1 MAYNHGI
8 RIEEQ
13 ATSIVAPITGS
24 AGLQVVIGTAPINLA
39 KDPYSVTNV
48 PLIAYSFS
56 EAASQLGYSDD
67 FKKFTLCQS
76 MDASFRIFNVA
87 PIIFINV
94 LDPKKHKKDNTEASV
109 NVVAKQA
116 KLEEDGIFVDTL
128 VVKDGDTTLTKN
140 EDYITSF
147 TDDGKVLVSLIEGS
161 SHAGASTL
169 TVKSTSI
176 DPSAVKAKDIIG
188 GYDAATDKESGLE
201 LIRQVYPRFNMT
213 PGLLLAPGWSQIPE
227 VGIVLG
233 SKCSEINGVFSC
245 ECVLDL
251 DSSST
256 GAKKYSAVGEW
267 KNKNGY
273 TNKHS
278 VVLWPQVKVGK
289 KQYAFSAIFAA
300 LTAYTDASND
310 DVPNLSPSNKMAKI
324 TGLVLDDGTE
334 VTLDQNQA
342 NLLNSQGIITAI
354 NVNGWRTWGNNT
366 AAYPGVTDPK
376 DRWFCCRRFFSWWGN
391 SFIMT
396 YFQKVDDPANYRL
409 IESIVD
415 SENIRGNSY
424 VSQGKC
430 AGAKIVFEEKDNQ
443 ITDILNGKIK
453 FRQYLAPYTP
463 AEDILNVLE
472 FDPSMLAAAISGG
485 GN

>member
-76 MDASFRIFNVA
+76 IDASFRIFNVA

-116 KLEEDGIFVDTL
+116 KLEEDGILLDTL
-128 VVKDGDTTLTKN
+128 VVKDGATTLAKN

-300 LTAYTDASND
+300 LTAYADASND

-342 NLLNSQGIITAI
+342 NLLNSQGVITAI

-424 VSQGKC
+424 TSQGKC

>member
-116 KLEEDGIFVDTL
+116 KLEEDGILLDTL
-128 VVKDGDTTLTKN
+128 VVKDGATTLAKN

-342 NLLNSQGIITAI
+342 NLLNSQGVITAI

>member
-24 AGLQVVIGTAPINLA
+24 AGLLVVIGTAPINLA

-116 KLEEDGIFVDTL
+116 KLEEDGILLDTL
-128 VVKDGDTTLTKN
+128 VVKDGATTLAKN

-342 NLLNSQGIITAI
+342 NLLNSQGVITAI

-424 VSQGKC
+424 TSQGKC

>member
-116 KLEEDGIFVDTL
+116 KLEEDGILLDTL
-128 VVKDGDTTLTKN
+128 VVKDGATTLAKN

-463 AEDILNVLE
+463 AENILNVLE

>member
-116 KLEEDGIFVDTL
+116 KLEEDGILLDTL
-128 VVKDGDTTLTKN
+128 VVKDGATTLAKN

-324 TGLVLDDGTE
+324 TGLVLDDGAE

-342 NLLNSQGIITAI
+342 NLLNSQGVITAI

-430 AGAKIVFEEKDNQ
+430 AGARIVFEEKDNQ

>member
-56 EAASQLGYSDD
+56 EATSQLGYSDD

-109 NVVAKQA
+109 NVVAKQV
-116 KLEEDGIFVDTL
+116 KLEEDGILLDTL
-128 VVKDGDTTLTKN
+128 VVKDGATTLTKN

-161 SHAGASTL
+161 SHAGASAL

-256 GAKKYSAVGEW
+256 GAK
-267 KNKNGY
+267 
-273 TNKHS
+273 
-278 VVLWPQVKVGK
+278 
-289 KQYAFSAIFAA
+289 
-300 LTAYTDASND
+300 
-310 DVPNLSPSNKMAKI
+310 
-324 TGLVLDDGTE
+324 
-334 VTLDQNQA
+334 
-342 NLLNSQGIITAI
+342 
-354 NVNGWRTWGNNT
+354 
-366 AAYPGVTDPK
+366 
-376 DRWFCCRRFFSWWGN
+376 
-391 SFIMT
+391 
-396 YFQKVDDPANYRL
+396 
-409 IESIVD
+409 
-415 SENIRGNSY
+415 
-424 VSQGKC
+424 
-430 AGAKIVFEEKDNQ
+430 
-443 ITDILNGKIK
+443 
-453 FRQYLAPYTP
+453 
-463 AEDILNVLE
+463 
-472 FDPSMLAAAISGG
+472 
-485 GN
+485 

>member
-116 KLEEDGIFVDTL
+116 KLEEDGILLDTL

>member
-1 MAYNHGI
+1 MTYYHGI
-8 RIEEQ
+8 RVEEQ
-13 ATSIVAPITGS
+13 ATSIIAPITS
-24 AGLQVVIGTAPINLA
+24 TAGLQVVVGTAPINLT
-39 KDPYSVTNV
+39 KDPYSVTNT
-48 PLIAYSFS
+48 PLIAYSFA

-67 FKKFTLCQS
+67 FKKYTLCQS
-76 MDASFRIFNVA
+76 MDASFRVFNVA

-94 LDPKKHKKDNTEASV
+94 LDPKKHKKDNAEGSV

-116 KLEEDGIFVDTL
+116 KIETTGILLDTL
-128 VVKDGDTTLTKN
+128 VVKDGGTALKKDI
-140 EDYITSF
+140 DYIATF
-147 TDDGKVLVSLIEGS
+147 TDDGSVLVSLIEGS
-161 SHAGASTL
+161 AHAGASTL

-176 DPSAVKAKDIIG
+176 DPTAVNAKDIIG
-188 GYDAATDKESGLE
+188 GYDTATDKESGLE
-201 LIRQVYPRFNMT
+201 LIRQVYPKFNMA

-227 VGIVLG
+227 VGVVLA
-233 SKCSEINGVFSC
+233 SKCSEINGIFSC
-245 ECVLDL
+245 ECVLDA
-251 DSSST
+251 DCTAT
-256 GAKKYSAVGEW
+256 GAKKYTDVGTW
-267 KNKNGY
+267 KKQHGY
-273 TNKHS
+273 TNKRS
-278 VVLWPQVKVGK
+278 IVLWPQVKVGT
-289 KQYAFSAIFAA
+289 KQYAYSAMFAA
-300 LTAYTDASND
+300 LVAYTDANND
-310 DVPNLSPSNKMAKI
+310 NVPNLSPSNKMAKI

-334 VTLDQNQA
+334 VTLDQNQG

-430 AGAKIVFEEKDNQ
+430 AGAKIVFDEKDNQ

-453 FRQYLAPYTP
+453 FHQYLAPYTP

-472 FDPSMLAAAISGG
+472 FDPSMLSTALNGG

>member
-39 KDPYSVTNV
+39 KDPYSATNT
-48 PLIAYSFS
+48 PLIAYSFA
-56 EAASQLGYSDD
+56 EAVSQLGYSDD
-67 FKKFTLCQS
+67 FKKYTLCQS

-94 LDPKKHKKDNTEASV
+94 LDPKKHKKDNTETSV

-116 KLEEDGIFVDTL
+116 KLEEDGILLDTL
-128 VVKDGDTTLTKN
+128 VVKDGATTLAKN

-161 SHAGASTL
+161 SHTGASTL

-278 VVLWPQVKVGK
+278 IVLWPQVKVGK

>member
-67 FKKFTLCQS
+67 LKKFTLCQS

-116 KLEEDGIFVDTL
+116 KLEEDGILLDTL
-128 VVKDGDTTLTKN
+128 VVKDGATTLAKN

-161 SHAGASTL
+161 SHAGVSIL

-278 VVLWPQVKVGK
+278 VVLWPQVKVGQ

-310 DVPNLSPSNKMAKI
+310 DVPNLSPSNKMVKI

-424 VSQGKC
+424 TSQGKC

>member
-116 KLEEDGIFVDTL
+116 KLEEGGILLDTL
-128 VVKDGDTTLTKN
+128 VVKDGATTLAKN

-324 TGLVLDDGTE
+324 TGLVLDDGIE

-424 VSQGKC
+424 TSQGKC

>member
-13 ATSIVAPITGS
+13 ATSIGAPITGS

-39 KDPYSVTNV
+39 KDPYSATNT
-48 PLIAYSFS
+48 PLIAYSFA
-56 EAASQLGYSDD
+56 EAVSQLGYSDD
-67 FKKFTLCQS
+67 FKKYTLCQS

-94 LDPKKHKKDNTEASV
+94 LDPKKHKKDNTETSV

-116 KLEEDGIFVDTL
+116 KLEEDGILLDTL
-128 VVKDGDTTLTKN
+128 VVKDGATTLAKN

-188 GYDAATDKESGLE
+188 GYDAATDRESGLE

-424 VSQGKC
+424 TSQGKC

>member
-48 PLIAYSFS
+48 PLITYSFS

-116 KLEEDGIFVDTL
+116 KLEEDGILLDTL
-128 VVKDGDTTLTKN
+128 VVKDGATTLAKN

-278 VVLWPQVKVGK
+278 IVLWPQVKVGK

>member
-116 KLEEDGIFVDTL
+116 KLEEDGILLDTL
-128 VVKDGDTTLTKN
+128 VVKDGATTLAKN

-342 NLLNSQGIITAI
+342 NLLNSQGVITAI

-430 AGAKIVFEEKDNQ
+430 AGARIVFEEKDNQ

>member
-94 LDPKKHKKDNTEASV
+94 LDPKKHKKDNTEASI

-116 KLEEDGIFVDTL
+116 KLEEDGILLDTL
-128 VVKDGDTTLTKN
+128 VVKDGATTLAKN

-289 KQYAFSAIFAA
+289 KQYTFSAIFAA

-324 TGLVLDDGTE
+324 TGLVLDDGIE

-424 VSQGKC
+424 TSQGKC

-443 ITDILNGKIK
+443 ITHILNGKIK

>member
-116 KLEEDGIFVDTL
+116 KLEEDGILLDTL
-128 VVKDGDTTLTKN
+128 VVKDGATTLAKN

-161 SHAGASTL
+161 SHAGVSTL

-342 NLLNSQGIITAI
+342 NLLNSQGVITAI

-472 FDPSMLAAAISGG
+472 FAPSMLAAAISGG

>member
-1 MAYNHGI
+1 MWL
-8 RIEEQ
+8 R
-13 ATSIVAPITGS
+13 
-24 AGLQVVIGTAPINLA
+24 LFL
-39 KDPYSVTNV
+39 
-48 PLIAYSFS
+48 L
-56 EAASQLGYSDD
+56 
-67 FKKFTLCQS
+67 
-76 MDASFRIFNVA
+76 M
-87 PIIFINV
+87 
-94 LDPKKHKKDNTEASV
+94 HKKDNTEASV
-109 NVVAKQA
+109 NVVAKQV
-116 KLEEDGIFVDTL
+116 KLEEDGILLDTL
-128 VVKDGDTTLTKN
+128 VVKDGATTLTKN

-161 SHAGASTL
+161 SHAGTSTL

-376 DRWFCCRRFFSWWGN
+376 DRWFCCRRFFHGGV
-391 SFIMT
+391 T
-396 YFQKVDDPANYRL
+396 
-409 IESIVD
+409 
-415 SENIRGNSY
+415 
-424 VSQGKC
+424 
-430 AGAKIVFEEKDNQ
+430 
-443 ITDILNGKIK
+443 
-453 FRQYLAPYTP
+453 
-463 AEDILNVLE
+463 VL
-472 FDPSMLAAAISGG
+472 L
-485 GN
+485 